1 MQLTD
6 QFKENYEYNGGQ
18 DIQAFMLASK
28 KAYQC
33 LNDLVTRMSAM
44 PDKVK
49 AESVNTLLVQQLDQT
64 TFAESEVRQ
73 WEQNLR
79 EFNTALNP
87 DRPAVGIQDQWSE
100 LNTFIEA
107 NQAQLSI
114 LSDVD
119 FLTTESQFVVTD
131 TNILAFP
138 AAALFRM
145 VQAETGEADTIDLA
159 GMAQNDPAGVA
170 EIAAQHKVPELVNFT
185 R

>member
-18 DIQAFMLASK
+18 DIQAFLLASK

-73 WEQNLR
+73 WEKICVNSTLR
-79 EFNTALNP
+79 S
-87 DRPAVGIQDQWSE
+87 IQIVPLSAFKI
-100 LNTFIEA
+100 NGA
-107 NQAQLSI
+107 N
-114 LSDVD
+114 
-119 FLTTESQFVVTD
+119 
-131 TNILAFP
+131 
-138 AAALFRM
+138 
-145 VQAETGEADTIDLA
+145 
-159 GMAQNDPAGVA
+159 
-170 EIAAQHKVPELVNFT
+170 
-185 R
+185 